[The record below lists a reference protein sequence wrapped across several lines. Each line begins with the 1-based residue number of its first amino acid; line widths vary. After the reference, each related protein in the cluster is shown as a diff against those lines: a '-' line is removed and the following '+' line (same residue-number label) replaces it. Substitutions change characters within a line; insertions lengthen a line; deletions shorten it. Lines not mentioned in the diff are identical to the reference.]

1 MGLLLRRDRNELN
14 PDIRPARVRRFR
26 SRRGE
31 RISRRGGAAAQSG
44 PTAGLCVL
52 CDGRHQM
59 AAAVVPLPQTNLP
72 ARVTM
77 NEPNQSIGRLLSRS
91 AVELALVTALVFAT
105 GWGGVRLAEAVHRHP
120 VTPGRDGTIELPIV
134 KSDRSGNVSFEEGSG
149 YKGWWHCQG
158 GDWGVNWRLVAEFR
172 HYRVLARVARSE
184 AKTEGR
190 IAVLIG
196 DQTLEA
202 AVPETSGPA
211 KWKAVDLGD
220 RQS

>member
-1 MGLLLRRDRNELN
+1 
-14 PDIRPARVRRFR
+14 
-26 SRRGE
+26 
-31 RISRRGGAAAQSG
+31 
-44 PTAGLCVL
+44 
-52 CDGRHQM
+52 
-59 AAAVVPLPQTNLP
+59 
-72 ARVTM
+72 M
-77 NEPNQSIGRLLSRS
+77 NEPNQSVGRLLARS

-184 AKTEGR
+184 AKTPALAISFIIGVIASAKHTRIDAKSDSTGR
-190 IAVLIG
+190 RDVITEHAADHALAEDMHAPPTPLWGGQSGFAFAVVNEKKVQIASVA
-196 DQTLEA
+196 D
-202 AVPETSGPA
+202 GPRGS
-211 KWKAVDLGD
+211 V
-220 RQS
+220 

>member
-1 MGLLLRRDRNELN
+1 
-14 PDIRPARVRRFR
+14 
-26 SRRGE
+26 
-31 RISRRGGAAAQSG
+31 
-44 PTAGLCVL
+44 
-52 CDGRHQM
+52 
-59 AAAVVPLPQTNLP
+59 
-72 ARVTM
+72 M
-77 NEPNQSIGRLLSRS
+77 NEPNQSVGRLLARS

-158 GDWGVNWRLVAEFR
+158 GDWRVNWRLVAESR

-211 KWKAVDLGD
+211 KWKAVDLGVVLLEAKPYLLTVRPATLGGD
-220 RQS
+220 TNVNLKSVTLRPEVNP